1 MRKLT
6 TAARQKSGRRFVRF
20 DGELQWR
27 EDNQA
32 GARFL
37 PGLLDVS
44 FLRLQKRIFQ
54 QFRSLHEMGPVKCL
68 LICHL
73 LQESDGLVHP
83 ANQGGIKM
91 LMKHFHNQSPWS
103 GIYLYYHTL
112 FDVFCQLHMLY
123 CGILFT
129 FRE

>member
-20 DGELQWR
+20 DGGLQR
-27 EDNQA
+27 RADRQA
-32 GARFL
+32 DVWFL
-37 PGLLDVS
+37 RSLLDVPL
-44 FLRLQKRIFQ
+44 LRLQKRVFQ

-91 LMKHFHNQSPWS
+91 
-103 GIYLYYHTL
+103 
-112 FDVFCQLHMLY
+112 
-123 CGILFT
+123 
-129 FRE
+129 